1 MANAK
6 ITALTALT
14 TAENADV
21 LAIVDDPAGSPVT
34 KKITVKNLHTIVNSV
49 AAEIPFS
56 IQGHASQSANL
67 FDILDSN
74 GVSNLAFEAAGA
86 MRYRHGGLS
95 FIFER
100 YANDTAAGTFIGRK
114 SRNATVGSH
123 TIVQS
128 GDAVFQINF
137 AGSDGAAFRNLA
149 RISGE
154 VDGTPGSSDMPGRLV
169 FLTTTDGGITLT
181 ERLRIDNAG
190 DFTFFDG
197 ADFILGTSTGTM
209 IGTTTTQKLG
219 FYGATPIVK
228 GSAFTQTYSTA
239 SHTHAAITA
248 SNPPAGGTGA
258 TAGAYDT
265 AANRNL
271 MITSLTNNIADV
283 ANVKQVLNG
292 LIDDLQALGL
302 IA

>member
-6 ITALTALT
+6 ITALTSLT
-14 TAENADV
+14 AATTDDV
-21 LAIVDDPAGSPVT
+21 LPIVDDPSGSPVT
-34 KKITVKNLHTIVNSV
+34 KKITV
-49 AAEIPFS
+49 AALFGS
-56 IQGHASQSANL
+56 IGAPTSYMAASS
-67 FDILDSN
+67 IIRVGS
-74 GVSNLAFEAAGA
+74 
-86 MRYRHGGLS
+86 
-95 FIFER
+95 
-100 YANDTAAGTFIGRK
+100 TAAVTIAVGNTSASGSGTG
-114 SRNATVGSH
+114 
-123 TIVQS
+123 
-128 GDAVFQINF
+128 AVL
-137 AGSDGAAFRNLA
+137 GLYSDDGAAMA
-149 RISGE
+149 SG
-154 VDGTPGSSDMPGRLV
+154 DRLGGFLFGGSSSGAAVRNAAAV
-169 FLTTTDGGITLT
+169 FGYAAAAWSDGSSYPTYLTFETTATSATTRT

-197 ADFILGTSTGTM
+197 ADFILGTSTGTKF
-209 IGTTTTQKLG
+209 GTATTQKIG
-219 FYGATPIVK
+219 FFNATPIVQ
-228 GSAFTQTYSTA
+228 GTAFTQTYSTA

-302 IA
+302 VA